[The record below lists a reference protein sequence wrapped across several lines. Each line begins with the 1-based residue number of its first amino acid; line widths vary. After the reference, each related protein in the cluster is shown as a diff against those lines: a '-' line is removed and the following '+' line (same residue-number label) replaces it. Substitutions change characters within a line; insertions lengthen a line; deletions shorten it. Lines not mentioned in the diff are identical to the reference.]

1 MQQFLQFLVYTLVG
15 GSHTQLTEIWIDPSF
30 NILPPKK
37 KKKKLWKTPKDYK
50 LQQQMK
56 LRIHSSAAATT
67 HDLNKR
73 C

>member
-1 MQQFLQFLVYTLVG
+1 VDHIPNLQKSGLIPVLRFY
-15 GSHTQLTEIWIDPSF
+15 HQ
-30 NILPPKK
+30 KK
-37 KKKKLWKTPKDYK
+37 KKKKNKLWKIPKDYK

-56 LRIHSSAAATT
+56 LRIHSSAAAKT

>member
-37 KKKKLWKTPKDYK
+37 KKKKPLENTQR
-50 LQQQMK
+50 LQ
-56 LRIHSSAAATT
+56 AAAA
-67 HDLNKR
+67 NEV
-73 C
+73 